1 MRGWVEVQRLP
12 FTKINRN
19 KRCEDLKLKSDMAVV
34 AQSVSI
40 SVRVCK
46 SSLDKAAQV
55 GAFGN
60 GRF

>member
-46 SSLDKAAQV
+46 KLV
-55 GAFGN
+55 
-60 GRF
+60 R